1 MIDVRDLYKWSC
13 AAVLWLMTSMAVSA
27 ETLTA
32 GMSGSAVADLQNALV
47 QAGYLARTVD
57 GDYGSTTKEAVFLF
71 QKDHGLPA
79 TGKADDATIASIR
92 RNENSGYRNGGGVV
106 YASGNRGDVIVD
118 MQLRLQKAGYLK
130 GGIDG
135 VYGQDTENAVRAYQ
149 KDHGF
154 PVSGVIDEMTYN
166 SLKGKSSQESAQA
179 RSNRPSRLY
188 GIGDSGDRV
197 LDIQNKLKKLGY
209 LDGTVDGIYG
219 GLTANAVKAFQGD
232 QGISETGEIDEGTLD
247 ALSQAYADR
256 PGDFSLALG
265 DSGKKVILLQNKLL
279 LHGYNPGTADGV
291 YGQSTADAVKAFQ
304 AEQNL
309 ARTGSVDSNVW
320 KRLDDPPR
328 FTGNYI
334 KVFHMEATAYTPND
348 GNGNGHTALGGFAG
362 KGHAAVDPN
371 VIPLG
376 SIVFIEG
383 YGYAICDDI
392 GGVIHGM
399 IIDVG
404 VDTLDQAYAW
414 GTKPRVTV
422 YLIK

>member
-1 MIDVRDLYKWSC
+1 MRDLYKWSC

-179 RSNRPSRLY
+179 
-188 GIGDSGDRV
+188 
-197 LDIQNKLKKLGY
+197 
-209 LDGTVDGIYG
+209 
-219 GLTANAVKAFQGD
+219 
-232 QGISETGEIDEGTLD
+232 
-247 ALSQAYADR
+247 LS
-256 PGDFSLALG
+256 L
-265 DSGKKVILLQNKLL
+265 
-279 LHGYNPGTADGV
+279 
-291 YGQSTADAVKAFQ
+291 
-304 AEQNL
+304 
-309 ARTGSVDSNVW
+309 
-320 KRLDDPPR
+320 
-328 FTGNYI
+328 
-334 KVFHMEATAYTPND
+334 
-348 GNGNGHTALGGFAG
+348 
-362 KGHAAVDPN
+362 
-371 VIPLG
+371 
-376 SIVFIEG
+376 
-383 YGYAICDDI
+383 
-392 GGVIHGM
+392 IH
-399 IIDVG
+399 I
-404 VDTLDQAYAW
+404 
-414 GTKPRVTV
+414 
-422 YLIK
+422 

>member
-1 MIDVRDLYKWSC
+1 M
-13 AAVLWLMTSMAVSA
+13 
-27 ETLTA
+27 
-32 GMSGSAVADLQNALV
+32 
-47 QAGYLARTVD
+47 
-57 GDYGSTTKEAVFLF
+57 
-71 QKDHGLPA
+71 
-79 TGKADDATIASIR
+79 
-92 RNENSGYRNGGGVV
+92 

-265 DSGKKVILLQNKLL
+265 DSGKRSFFFKTSFFCMDTI
-279 LHGYNPGTADGV
+279 P
-291 YGQSTADAVKAFQ
+291 
-304 AEQNL
+304 E
-309 ARTGSVDSNVW
+309 
-320 KRLDDPPR
+320 RLTV
-328 FTGNYI
+328 FTGRARL
-334 KVFHMEATAYTPND
+334 M
-348 GNGNGHTALGGFAG
+348 
-362 KGHAAVDPN
+362 
-371 VIPLG
+371 
-376 SIVFIEG
+376 
-383 YGYAICDDI
+383 
-392 GGVIHGM
+392 
-399 IIDVG
+399 
-404 VDTLDQAYAW
+404 Q
-414 GTKPRVTV
+414 
-422 YLIK
+422 